1 MVHSAVLGLSM
12 AALTWLSQSEPAD
25 SVFHLRAV
33 ETAHAPTID
42 GMVDA
47 DEWRGAAVAGDFIQY
62 EPRHGRPS
70 ETRTDVLVLYD
81 SAFFYVA
88 FRVWDPEPPAAQLTR
103 RDADLLTDDAVVV
116 VLDSHNDHRS
126 AYYFITNALGTQ
138 TD

>member
-1 MVHSAVLGLSM
+1 M
-12 AALTWLSQSEPAD
+12 AALSWLSQSEPAD

-33 ETAHAPTID
+33 ETASAPTID

-88 FRVWDPEPPAAQLTR
+88 LLESHR
-103 RDADLLTDDAVVV
+103 RLLTPSPSP
-116 VLDSHNDHRS
+116 LSPLPSPR
-126 AYYFITNALGTQ
+126 I
-138 TD
+138 